1 MESSSSSVDR
11 KKVKK
16 KTVKKEGTK
25 TKSSDASSVST
36 TRRKTSRKSAR
47 NFVDD
52 DEFSVAPSMDQDVK
66 SVVTA
71 SFDDVYARG
80 RKVRYATKERN
91 CVVWIAVDNRLGKLP
106 LFYSIYGLD
115 WIGLN

>member
-1 MESSSSSVDR
+1 MESSSSSTDR

-16 KTVKKEGTK
+16 KTPKKEGGSSSK
-25 TKSSDASSVST
+25 TKSDASSVST
-36 TRRKTSRKSAR
+36 TRRKTSRKTAR

-80 RKVRYATKERN
+80 RKVRKKLYRI
-91 CVVWIAVDNRLGKLP
+91 VWISV
-106 LFYSIYGLD
+106 
-115 WIGLN
+115 